1 MTRRSFST
9 PHGLVEDS
17 LLKPNI
23 LTHHSEAVLEDEE
36 LSPSLENF
44 VVLTWLRLVDPE
56 LPKLIKQHY
65 GTELRTHTLAS
76 LKPEISQ
83 ALDSL
88 LDELKCANEAKVMRT
103 ASSSFTQS
111 PHRLPYQTPPKA
123 PLRQRSR
130 DKSCPLC
137 KQAGRTSTGHFLSE
151 CKFLPPEDRR
161 FMLKARQIV
170 AVLDGDTSDAMTKPD
185 PPDNE
190 GVPPNPPP
198 RRPYLTR
205 LA

>member
-1 MTRRSFST
+1 M
-9 PHGLVEDS
+9 
-17 LLKPNI
+17 
-23 LTHHSEAVLEDEE
+23 
-36 LSPSLENF
+36 
-44 VVLTWLRLVDPE
+44 
-56 LPKLIKQHY
+56 PKLIKQRY
-65 GTELRTHTLAS
+65 GTELRTRTLAS

-103 ASSSFTQS
+103 TSSSFTQS
-111 PHRLPYQTPPKA
+111 PRRLPYQTPPKA

-170 AVLDGDTSDAMTKPD
+170 AVLDGDNPDTMTEPD

-190 GVPPNPPP
+190 GVPPYPPETAVP
-198 RRPYLTR
+198 NATCLVQVRQSPYIDTFHNHHHAR
-205 LA
+205 HNY